1 MNSIFKERK
10 DRLQVFKEYR
20 ERLTSKPK
28 NRIENPS
35 TWQCNKC
42 QSEFPYQEIEKNFF
56 VCPHCQHVHALT
68 AIQRI
73 DYLCDKDTFIETFH
87 SVRRGKKSEFPGYET
102 KIRKLQEATQ
112 LSEAVLTGVAR
123 IGSYRAAL
131 CIMDNRFMMGSMG
144 EVVGEKITRQIEYAT
159 RKRLPLIIFSCSGG
173 ARMQEGILSLVQMA
187 KTSAALAKHDEE
199 GLLYIS
205 YLTHPTTGGV
215 SASFAMLGDI
225 QLSEPQC
232 LIGFAGKRVIQSTV
246 NEKLPDDFQTAEFL
260 EKKGFLD
267 QIIERENMRS
277 TLIQLLKIHERGKK

>member
-1 MNSIFKERK
+1 MNSAFKERK
-10 DRLQVFKEYR
+10 DRLQVFRDYR
-20 ERLTSKPK
+20 EKLLSKPK
-28 NRIENPS
+28 KKMNHPD

-42 QSEFPYQEIEKNFF
+42 ESVFNYQEISKHYF

-68 AIQRI
+68 AQQRL
-73 DYLCDKDTFIETFH
+73 DYICDENSFIETFH
-87 SVRRGKKSEFPGYET
+87 SLKRVKKSNFPGYEN
-102 KIRKLQEATQ
+102 KILKLQET
-112 LSEAVLTGVAR
+112 LNMNEAVVSGVAK
-123 IGSYRAAL
+123 IGTYRVAL
-131 CIMDNRFMMGSMG
+131 CVMDNRFLMGSMG
-144 EVVGEKITRQIEYAT
+144 EVVGEKITRHIEYAT
-159 RKRLPLIIFSCSGG
+159 KKKLPLIIFSCSGG
-173 ARMQEGILSLVQMA
+173 ARMQEGILSLMQMA
-187 KTSAALAKHDEE
+187 KTSAALAKHDEA

-267 QIIERENMRS
+267 QIVERENMRS
-277 TLIQLLKIHERGKK
+277 TCIQLLKIHERGKK